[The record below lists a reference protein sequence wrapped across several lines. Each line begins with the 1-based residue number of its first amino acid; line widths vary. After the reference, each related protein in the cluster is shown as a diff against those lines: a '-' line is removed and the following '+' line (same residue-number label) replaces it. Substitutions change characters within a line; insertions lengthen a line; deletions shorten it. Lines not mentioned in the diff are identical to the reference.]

1 MFYFAISKMKW
12 LLGHANDGTVS
23 NQEIRRFYGVVALN
37 CDPNAFV
44 SF

>member
-1 MFYFAISKMKW
+1 MM
-12 LLGHANDGTVS
+12 DGTVS

-37 CDPNAFV
+37 FDPNAFV